1 MSRYRLIV
9 QPDILILIL
18 INGRLE
24 ASGMESVLV
33 FLSLPTTDL
42 LVLLLHPLSVESK
55 VRLTSRQI
63 CRLGRPSGARSS
75 RHVITPAT
83 DQATHRGQAQNTH
96 NIQCNPQVHVFP
108 GSSHY
113 GQLTHLT
120 VTSDDHGVIGTVGYN

>member
-1 MSRYRLIV
+1 MSPFKHYHI
-9 QPDILILIL
+9 DFI
-18 INGRLE
+18 
-24 ASGMESVLV
+24 STSVV
-33 FLSLPTTDL
+33 IYNIYFSVGISYNIDL

-108 GSSHY
+108 GQVCLSW
-113 GQLTHLT
+113 
-120 VTSDDHGVIGTVGYN
+120 VEV